1 MSLHKHLDRT
11 RRIHQ
16 LIKFRRTG
24 TPRSFADKLGI
35 SLSLLYRL
43 LGELKDMGAPI
54 HYCHIRQSYAYY
66 EHVELKLGF
75 FPRELKGNALRAV
88 SGGAKILS
96 LSGRGHYSD
105 LFTLQL

>member
-1 MSLHKHLDRT
+1 MSLHKQLERT

-24 TPRSFADKLGI
+24 TPKSFADKLGI

-43 LGELKDMGAPI
+43 LGELKEMGAPI

-75 FPRELKGNALRAV
+75 FAREMETTALRSV
-88 SGGAKILS
+88 SGG
-96 LSGRGHYSD
+96 GRVIPLPGNDYYHY
-105 LFTLQL
+105 LLTHK